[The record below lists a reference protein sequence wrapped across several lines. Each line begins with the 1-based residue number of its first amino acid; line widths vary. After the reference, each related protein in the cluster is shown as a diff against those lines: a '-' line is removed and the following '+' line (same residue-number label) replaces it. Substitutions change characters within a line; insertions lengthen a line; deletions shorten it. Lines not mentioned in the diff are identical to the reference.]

1 MPAGGA
7 GGGGGLTSIVVGG
20 AYQELE
26 STSILS
32 LKEEKCI
39 LTEICFGQSGKKMIE
54 GNMIRRDQQI
64 FYPATYLYRK
74 VLFGVIIFFLKC
86 RVRGGGGLPFSH
98 GVGSFHLERAV
109 GRRGVMKWFKSL
121 ASQPGSSLL

>member
-1 MPAGGA
+1 M
-7 GGGGGLTSIVVGG
+7 GGLTLIVVGG

-39 LTEICFGQSGKKMIE
+39 LTKICFGQSGKKMIE

-86 RVRGGGGLPFSH
+86 RVRGGGTPILTWSRKFPSGKSS
-98 GVGSFHLERAV
+98 GEERSYEMV
-109 GRRGVMKWFKSL
+109 
-121 ASQPGSSLL
+121 